1 MLADPNLAAVN
12 YPTVLDDDFLSSYVS
27 GRNSTSFLLTA
38 IGPIPGPPPPWGIL
52 NVLCKFK
59 WQTSAPKNPGLVNPL

>member
-38 IGPIPGPPPPWGIL
+38 IGPIPGPPPP
-52 NVLCKFK
+52 
-59 WQTSAPKNPGLVNPL
+59 